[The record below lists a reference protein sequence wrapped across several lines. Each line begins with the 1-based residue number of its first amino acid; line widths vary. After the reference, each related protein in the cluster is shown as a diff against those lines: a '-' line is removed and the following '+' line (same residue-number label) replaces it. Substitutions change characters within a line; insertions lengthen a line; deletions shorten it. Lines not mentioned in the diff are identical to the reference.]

1 MPMNR
6 TRKAYEVKFGA
17 LLGRARARRI
27 EQGWRWFLAVAER
40 LSEREGVLPARA
52 LTQVYQAAL
61 RKREHWPE
69 AFVPARL
76 TEPVSFLCDAG
87 LGGLARWLRAAGYE
101 AEWSPDTTD
110 DELAREENRPGVVVL
125 TTDSLLMEQRV
136 LRDGVVPAVWVPP
149 SLKPREQMRLIFD
162 ELRLPQRESLCMNC
176 GGRLRPVDKESVQE
190 RIPPRTRLWL
200 DAYFLCERCGQ
211 LFWYGTHWERIQRR
225 LQQCLTN
232 D

>member
-1 MPMNR
+1 MS
-6 TRKAYEVKFGA
+6 KK
-17 LLGRARARRI
+17 
-27 EQGWRWFLAVAER
+27 
-40 LSEREGVLPARA
+40 GVL
-52 LTQVYQAAL
+52 
-61 RKREHWPE
+61 E
-69 AFVPARL
+69 L
-76 TEPVSFLCDAG
+76 TEMKRRGEKIA
-87 LGGLARWLRAAGYE
+87 WLTAYDYPTATFEEAAGIDMILM
-101 AEWSPDTTD
+101 SPDTTD